1 VTAQSISGAQSRS
14 LPLPITLFFLAVG
27 FAVITAVHSHGDGL
41 PPQGDVLLR
50 LTDRRSSSAMDE
62 ARNMAAAVVRASARK
77 WAEFPGATRPDSGN
91 HSKTS
96 ESKQTYKR
104 LAARFF

>member
-1 VTAQSISGAQSRS
+1 
-14 LPLPITLFFLAVG
+14 
-27 FAVITAVHSHGDGL
+27 
-41 PPQGDVLLR
+41 
-50 LTDRRSSSAMDE
+50 MDE